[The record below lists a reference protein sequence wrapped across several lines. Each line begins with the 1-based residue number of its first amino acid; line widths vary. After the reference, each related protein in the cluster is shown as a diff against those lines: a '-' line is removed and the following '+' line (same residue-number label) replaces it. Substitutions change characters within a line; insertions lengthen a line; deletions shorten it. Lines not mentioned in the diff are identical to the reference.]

1 MRIFFLQNSN
11 NIKYFKLPAL
21 QQAVSYKHLHNQV
34 EQCGLEKRTSDTVA
48 QSAVLV
54 AVCRFAAKRERTTTT
69 RKEITRSYYDRTNT
83 SILAQLPSNFTPDP
97 LTQRK
102 RIVHVTYE
110 TVYDSN
116 DATYD
121 HATHYDYD
129 IHGNVKTLLQDN
141 ADLGALNQLA
151 SQRFKRMDYTFDLI
165 SGNVHRVDY
174 ETNKADQWHH
184 AYSYDADNRITEVY
198 TTSATPLVNDPL
210 AMSSLQNEP
219 LLNPTWEKEAAYS
232 YYAHGPL
239 ARTVIG
245 EQEVQGL
252 DYVYTLQGWIK
263 GVNSNNLD
271 SNNDPGK
278 DGLGLSANHRVAQDV
293 MGYSLHYFNND
304 YLPIVNGNTTF
315 MADQTNS
322 DMLQNSSD
330 LYNGNIA
337 RMVTTI
343 TDPNSRAVLPL
354 SNAYRYDQLNRL
366 KHAVSFDQLNGNA
379 WAGGAPAKYEN
390 SFTYDANGNI
400 LTQTRNDDNNQVI
413 DELAYFYPQNAAN
426 KTVRNRLL
434 YVSDNVDYDA
444 SDINPGMATSNY
456 TYDEEGRL
464 IQDLQEGIDEIKW
477 RVDGKVKSIKQ
488 SDNKPGEYSLSFDY
502 DAFGHR
508 VAKHSY
514 DKNQAFNN
522 GLGQLVKST
531 YYVLDAQ
538 GNTMAT
544 YERAVDEN
552 TLQISYAQTEKFIY
566 GSSRLGVQNCNI
578 ALLGSQNNTYTQTT
592 VAHRIGKK
600 GYELSNHLGNVLSV
614 ISDKVI
620 PHSNGSTIDYWQA
633 DILQS
638 TDYSPFGVQL
648 DGRGGSVSDYRYSF
662 QGQESDNEVK
672 GNGNSINFEFRMH
685 DPRVGRFFALDPL
698 KAKYPHNSPYA
709 FSENKVIH
717 AIELEGLECFY
728 TSDGNYIGQI
738 GKNTEVRV
746 INNADV
752 EEGTKY
758 VKWAM
763 YDQTK
768 GTKREKELKWNSD
781 KANGFSK
788 SLGVNQ
794 SELKAFGSVI
804 HQESGGGKAES
815 YAIGNVTMNF
825 LKEGGSS
832 QLKTLEDVTMYDNTF
847 AQGAT
852 QGAYTDFMGMT
863 PEQQNSKHAMGAAI
877 NAIGHSKGMAGYSDY
892 SGGADSWDGIDLI
905 STKWEN
911 SHRNYTWSESSK
923 SLLSTYQTRFNGG
936 VDVSKWKYSGTNF
949 DIKATKI
956 IGKTL
961 FTNLSGGRGEKKQS
975 QAKFK

>member
-1 MRIFFLQNSN
+1 
-11 NIKYFKLPAL
+11 
-21 QQAVSYKHLHNQV
+21 
-34 EQCGLEKRTSDTVA
+34 
-48 QSAVLV
+48 
-54 AVCRFAAKRERTTTT
+54 
-69 RKEITRSYYDRTNT
+69 
-83 SILAQLPSNFTPDP
+83 
-97 LTQRK
+97 
-102 RIVHVTYE
+102 
-110 TVYDSN
+110 
-116 DATYD
+116 DATYN

-184 AYSYDADNRITEVY
+184 AYSYDADNRITAVY
-198 TTSATPLVNDPL
+198 TTSATPLVNDAL

-219 LLNPTWEKEAAYS
+219 LLNPTWEKEAAYN

-271 SNNDPGK
+271 ANNDPGK

-315 MADQTNS
+315 IADQSNS

-354 SNAYRYDQLNRL
+354 GNAYRYDQLNRL

-413 DELAYFYPQNAAN
+413 DELAYFYPKNAAN

-434 YVSDNVDYDA
+434 YVSDNVNYDA
-444 SDINPGMATSNY
+444 FDIDPGMATINY
-456 TYDEEGRL
+456 AYDAEGRL
-464 IQDLQEGIDEIKW
+464 IKDLQEGIDEIKW

-508 VAKHSY
+508 IAKHSY
-514 DKNQAFNN
+514 DKNQAYNN

-578 ALLGSQNNTYTQTT
+578 ALLGSQNNSYTQTT
-592 VAHRIGKK
+592 VPHRIGKK

-620 PHSNGSTIDYWQA
+620 PHSNGSTVDYWLA
-633 DILQS
+633 DINQCTDFSAFHAPLSGRTLYKSSS
-638 TDYSPFGVQL
+638 TL
-648 DGRGGSVSDYRYSF
+648 DYRYGGSN
-662 QGQESDNEVK
+662 GQEKTDEIA
-672 GNGNSINFEFRMH
+672 GNGNHYTAEYWEYDTRL
-685 DPRVGRFFALDPL
+685 GRRWNLDPVV
-698 KAKYPHNSPYA
+698 KEHRSPYDV
-709 FSENKVIH
+709 FSNNPIIMVDPN
-717 AIELEGLECFY
+717 GDDDY
-728 TSDGNYIGQI
+728 YNSDGTYNSKMSKKYNNNGSHNIYVLSSD
-738 GKNTEVRV
+738 GKEKTLLTDMPIKTENERKIVERV
-746 INNADV
+746 ISGYARKVGVTNVVRLKYSKSKNGKTLAFTYKKIV
-752 EEGTKY
+752 YVNSEGGITDKLSNY
-758 VKWAM
+758 HNLESVLFHEKQHQD
-763 YDQTK
+763 DQK
-768 GTKREKELKWNSD
+768 AGKELN
-781 KANGFSK
+781 
-788 SLGVNQ
+788 
-794 SELKAFGSVI
+794 
-804 HQESGGGKAES
+804 
-815 YAIGNVTMNF
+815 
-825 LKEGGSS
+825 
-832 QLKTLEDVTMYDNTF
+832 DNTF
-847 AQGAT
+847 EGLL
-852 QGAYTDFMGMT
+852 
-863 PEQQNSKHAMGAAI
+863 N
-877 NAIGHSKGMAGYSDY
+877 HSKIYEKQMNDKSFERTSDDFKAGQFGSFGKYLENSLNQALKGFDVESDTKKVTDMINSFNEGVGKKYGYSI
-892 SGGADSWDGIDLI
+892 SAKQTSIGGELTWDVNVKK
-905 STKWEN
+905 TK
-911 SHRNYTWSESSK
+911 K
-923 SLLSTYQTRFNGG
+923 
-936 VDVSKWKYSGTNF
+936 
-949 DIKATKI
+949 
-956 IGKTL
+956 
-961 FTNLSGGRGEKKQS
+961 
-975 QAKFK
+975 

>member
-1 MRIFFLQNSN
+1 LLLRNY
-11 NIKYFKLPAL
+11 IKHFKFPAL

-34 EQCGLEKRTSDTVA
+34 EQCGLEKRTRDTVV
-48 QSAVLV
+48 QSAVIV
-54 AVCRFAAKRERTTTT
+54 AVCRNAAKRERTTT
-69 RKEITRSYYDRTNT
+69 RKEVTRSYYDKTNT
-83 SILAQLPSNFTPDP
+83 SILAQLPNSFTPDP

-110 TVYDSN
+110 AVYDSN
-116 DATYD
+116 DATYN

-184 AYSYDADNRITEVY
+184 AYSYDADNRITAVY

-271 SNNDPGK
+271 ANNDPGK

-293 MGYSLHYFNND
+293 MSYSLHYFNND
-304 YLPIVNGNTTF
+304 YLPIVNGNTTYI
-315 MADQTNS
+315 ADQSNS

-354 SNAYRYDQLNRL
+354 GNAYQYDQLNRL

-413 DELAYFYPQNAAN
+413 DELAYFYPKNAAN
-426 KTVRNRLL
+426 NTVRNRLL

-444 SDINPGMATSNY
+444 LDIDPGMSASNY
-456 TYDEEGRL
+456 AYDEEGRL
-464 IQDLQEGIDEIKW
+464 IQDLQEGIEEINW
-477 RVDGKVKSIKQ
+477 RVDGKVKRINRIANSTKQ
-488 SDNKPGEYSLSFDY
+488 NLSFDY
-502 DAFGHR
+502 DAMGHR
-508 VAKHSY
+508 IAKHVYTSA
-514 DKNQAFNN
+514 NV
-522 GLGQLVKST
+522 LEKST
-531 YYVLDAQ
+531 YYVLDAS

-600 GYELSNHLGNVLSV
+600 GYELSNHLGSV
-614 ISDKVI
+614 ITVVSDKVI
-620 PHSNGSTIDYWQA
+620 PHSNGSTVDYWLA

-638 TDYSPFGVQL
+638 TDYSPFGVLLSNRTLSKSGVTDFVRFGYQGSEMDNELKDGGNSYTTEYRQL
-648 DGRGGSVSDYRYSF
+648 DPRLGRWFSSDPVFQPHQSPYNSMDNNPIMLNDIFGLKGEGWGGKKKEDGGTKWEYDDEITLENYKDKGFTTYMDEGVIYGENLATEVKSNYELLKNGEYLDLNLYDQNEVIIFPKSNEENQNSPTNNNSNLNSITSTLTNTTDIVLQVVGYVSDDASNVKTNYIPKVP
-662 QGQESDNEVK
+662 DNPNAYKSISKFTKKLGIIATAIDVFT
-672 GNGNSINFEFRMH
+672 NYADASINFQN
-685 DPRVGRFFALDPL
+685 G
-698 KAKYPHNSPYA
+698 KT
-709 FSENKVIH
+709 SEGFESL
-717 AIELEGLECFY
+717 A
-728 TSDGNYIGQI
+728 
-738 GKNTEVRV
+738 
-746 INNADV
+746 
-752 EEGTKY
+752 
-758 VKWAM
+758 
-763 YDQTK
+763 K
-768 GTKREKELKWNSD
+768 GTASI
-781 KANGFSK
+781 
-788 SLGVNQ
+788 GV
-794 SELKAFGSVI
+794 SVGSALA
-804 HQESGGGKAES
+804 S
-815 YAIGNVTMNF
+815 
-825 LKEGGSS
+825 
-832 QLKTLEDVTMYDNTF
+832 
-847 AQGAT
+847 
-852 QGAYTDFMGMT
+852 
-863 PEQQNSKHAMGAAI
+863 GAAI
-877 NAIGHSKGMAGYSDY
+877 GAWGGPAGLVVGIGISV
-892 SGGADSWDGIDLI
+892 SWMYI
-905 STKWEN
+905 S
-911 SHRNYTWSESSK
+911 
-923 SLLSTYQTRFNGG
+923 
-936 VDVSKWKYSGTNF
+936 
-949 DIKATKI
+949 
-956 IGKTL
+956 
-961 FTNLSGGRGEKKQS
+961 NLNWW
-975 QAKFK
+975 

>member
-1 MRIFFLQNSN
+1 LLLRNY
-11 NIKYFKLPAL
+11 IKYFKLPAL

-34 EQCGLEKRTSDTVA
+34 ERCGLRKRTCDTVA

-69 RKEITRSYYDRTNT
+69 QPLSSCVSWTGNPSFVQTGTINALHVFQNSGYVAVGNGFIDYRFQPIIGTGVSLTTSVPGVNLRTVYFHDNRVGIAAGDNFQWVDIEAVTDPLSKVWTSFVKNNVSSVFITAETALTGNTAPTARITALAFGDRSHCVWGGVSTASYVRYANDLRNRISARFFYDRLGRIVVSQNSRQQAQNRFSYSLYDALGRVVEAGEKTENTPGANVLAFTEIFGAYVGGNLVPSVIDDTKLASWLNTQATNTRKEITRSYYDRTNT
-83 SILAQLPSNFTPDP
+83 SILAQLPSSFTPDP

-110 TVYDSN
+110 AAYDSN

-141 ADLGALNQLA
+141 ANLGALNQLA

-184 AYSYDADNRITEVY
+184 AYSYDADNRITAVY

-271 SNNDPGK
+271 ANNDPGK

-315 MADQTNS
+315 IAAQTNS

-330 LYNGNIA
+330 LFNGNIA

-354 SNAYRYDQLNRL
+354 GNAYRYDQLNRL

-434 YVSDNVDYDA
+434 YVSDNAVFLLIFTA
-444 SDINPGMATSNY
+444 SAFLFA
-456 TYDEEGRL
+456 RV
-464 IQDLQEGIDEIKW
+464 IQSFASLHPCKH
-477 RVDGKVKSIKQ
+477 R
-488 SDNKPGEYSLSFDY
+488 SLSQSF
-502 DAFGHR
+502 R
-508 VAKHSY
+508 ILS
-514 DKNQAFNN
+514 
-522 GLGQLVKST
+522 L
-531 YYVLDAQ
+531 
-538 GNTMAT
+538 
-544 YERAVDEN
+544 AV
-552 TLQISYAQTEKFIY
+552 
-566 GSSRLGVQNCNI
+566 
-578 ALLGSQNNTYTQTT
+578 
-592 VAHRIGKK
+592 H
-600 GYELSNHLGNVLSV
+600 
-614 ISDKVI
+614 
-620 PHSNGSTIDYWQA
+620 
-633 DILQS
+633 
-638 TDYSPFGVQL
+638 
-648 DGRGGSVSDYRYSF
+648 
-662 QGQESDNEVK
+662 
-672 GNGNSINFEFRMH
+672 
-685 DPRVGRFFALDPL
+685 
-698 KAKYPHNSPYA
+698 
-709 FSENKVIH
+709 
-717 AIELEGLECFY
+717 
-728 TSDGNYIGQI
+728 
-738 GKNTEVRV
+738 
-746 INNADV
+746 
-752 EEGTKY
+752 
-758 VKWAM
+758 
-763 YDQTK
+763 
-768 GTKREKELKWNSD
+768 
-781 KANGFSK
+781 
-788 SLGVNQ
+788 
-794 SELKAFGSVI
+794 
-804 HQESGGGKAES
+804 
-815 YAIGNVTMNF
+815 
-825 LKEGGSS
+825 
-832 QLKTLEDVTMYDNTF
+832 
-847 AQGAT
+847 
-852 QGAYTDFMGMT
+852 
-863 PEQQNSKHAMGAAI
+863 
-877 NAIGHSKGMAGYSDY
+877 
-892 SGGADSWDGIDLI
+892 
-905 STKWEN
+905 
-911 SHRNYTWSESSK
+911 
-923 SLLSTYQTRFNGG
+923 
-936 VDVSKWKYSGTNF
+936 
-949 DIKATKI
+949 
-956 IGKTL
+956 
-961 FTNLSGGRGEKKQS
+961 
-975 QAKFK
+975 